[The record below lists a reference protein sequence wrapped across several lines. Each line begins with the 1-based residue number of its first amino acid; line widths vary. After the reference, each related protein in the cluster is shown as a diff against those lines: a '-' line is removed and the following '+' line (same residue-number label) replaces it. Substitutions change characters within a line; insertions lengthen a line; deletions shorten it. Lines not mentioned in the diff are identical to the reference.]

1 MSKKNRRDGVDR
13 RKFMKVSAATV
24 AMLFIDHVGRFVLT
38 PLL

>member
-1 MSKKNRRDGVDR
+1 MNKNNRWAGIDR
-13 RKFMKVSAATV
+13 REFMKVSATAV